1 MGELH
6 KDIDNAPI
14 SFKVLVSFEHKACDG
29 SLEDKSSKTKAINE
43 MWSLW
48 NNFFCMK
55 SEEIFEA
62 TVSQKPVNFRLSDCC
77 KKS

>member
-1 MGELH
+1 MMGELH

-43 MWSLW
+43 M
-48 NNFFCMK
+48 
-55 SEEIFEA
+55 
-62 TVSQKPVNFRLSDCC
+62 
-77 KKS
+77 